1 MTYADL
7 IQQRLQTLSPAQQ
20 AEVFDFVEFLASR
33 RAAVK
38 LPAAPAPQAVPA
50 TVGQSAAASWFSHPI
65 QVPAF
70 TPLSRDEANA
80 RD

>member
-20 AEVFDFVEFLASR
+20 AEVFDFVEFLANR
-33 RAAVK
+33 RAA
-38 LPAAPAPQAVPA
+38 AAPAGTAEPA
-50 TVGQSAAASWFSHPI
+50 SLSQTPVASWLSRPI
-65 QVPAF
+65 KVPEF
-70 TPLSRDEANA
+70 TPLSREEANA

>member
-33 RAAVK
+33 RAAAAA
-38 LPAAPAPQAVPA
+38 LEPAPASL
-50 TVGQSAAASWFSHPI
+50 GQSPLSAWFAHPI
-65 QVPAF
+65 EVPAF

-80 RD
+80 RG

>member
-33 RAAVK
+33 RAAAAVAPPTADASLAER
-38 LPAAPAPQAVPA
+38 LPMWLDEPGG
-50 TVGQSAAASWFSHPI
+50 GQCPVMNLS
-65 QVPAF
+65 
-70 TPLSRDEANA
+70 TPTSGSMH
-80 RD
+80 

>member
-33 RAAVK
+33 RAAAVT
-38 LPAAPAPQAVPA
+38 LPAAD
-50 TVGQSAAASWFSHPI
+50 ASLPERLPMWLDESKR
-65 QVPAF
+65 VPAF
-70 TPLSRDEANA
+70 EPMSRDEANA
-80 RD
+80 RP

>member
-33 RAAVK
+33 RAAAASPTA
-38 LPAAPAPQAVPA
+38 PAAAN
-50 TVGQSAAASWFSHPI
+50 VGQSPMASWFSHPI

-70 TPLSRDEANA
+70 TPLSREEANA